1 MTINEA
7 IEKYYN
13 HFIAFAKATDRVIT
27 NGYSSND
34 VLHDMFLMSLRKWGD
49 EDVDE
54 ETLFKYL
61 EKSCAMQLKFQNKKK
76 NTREVPYDSV
86 SNIDR
91 RYSYTPEPF

>member
-1 MTINEA
+1 MKINEA

-34 VLHDMFLMSLRKWGD
+34 VIHDMLLMSLRKWGD

-61 EKSCAMQLKFQNKKK
+61 EKSCAMQLKFQTKKHNKH
-76 NTREVPYDSV
+76 EVPYDSV
-86 SNIDR
+86 NGIDR
-91 RYSYTPEPF
+91 KYSYTPEPF